1 MGLRSVRKF
10 FGRKEQKNKTTLKT
24 AWLWAFRHLQEEN
37 KENRSHNTHGL
48 KIRNITTHSL
58 GLMKNVMQRLYV
70 MKKIPLPF
78 RLPFKMTYGNPH
90 KPFNHTVLQYY
101 IILLLYLYIEIIN
114 K

>member
-1 MGLRSVRKF
+1 MKINWLKQYLLNGLRNGLYRDGILF
-10 FGRKEQKNKTTLKT
+10 
-24 AWLWAFRHLQEEN
+24 LQ
-37 KENRSHNTHGL
+37 L
-48 KIRNITTHSL
+48 MFRNITTHSL

-70 MKKIPLPF
+70 MKKLPLPF

-101 IILLLYLYIEIIN
+101 ITLLLYLYIEIIN

>member
-1 MGLRSVRKF
+1 
-10 FGRKEQKNKTTLKT
+10 
-24 AWLWAFRHLQEEN
+24 
-37 KENRSHNTHGL
+37 
-48 KIRNITTHSL
+48 
-58 GLMKNVMQRLYV
+58 MKNVMQRLYV

-101 IILLLYLYIEIIN
+101 ITLLLYLYIEIIN